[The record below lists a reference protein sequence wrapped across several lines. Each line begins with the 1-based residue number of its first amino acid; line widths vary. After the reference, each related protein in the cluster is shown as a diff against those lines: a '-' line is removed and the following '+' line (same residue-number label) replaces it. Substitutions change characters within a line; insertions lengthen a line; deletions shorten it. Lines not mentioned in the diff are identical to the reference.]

1 MSNANA
7 SSLVAEDPFQC
18 DMKMKGLLSRTWILL
33 LYFTLET
40 NCPKY
45 HCNDKTGLQKADP
58 YVWLK

>member
-58 YVWLK
+58 